1 MLKKGAVRRVKQNS
15 SKQRFS
21 STLSQVEKA
30 DGENRP
36 MINLKDI
43 HSFIPNIHFKI
54 EDLRSLKF
62 LLQENCLLCK
72 VNLEDA
78 YFPIPLH
85 ESSKKFARFLWP
97 GILYE
102 LLCLQFDLV
111 PTPRIFTKLL
121 KVPMTLSRRINM
133 RLVIY
138 LDDIF
143 WICLINLK
151 KSVHQSSQQ
160 TQLLAFIID
169 KKIQKVKKLSPVT
182 RILKQL
188 S

>member
-102 LLCLQFDLV
+102 LLCL
-111 PTPRIFTKLL
+111 
-121 KVPMTLSRRINM
+121 
-133 RLVIY
+133 
-138 LDDIF
+138 
-143 WICLINLK
+143 
-151 KSVHQSSQQ
+151 
-160 TQLLAFIID
+160 
-169 KKIQKVKKLSPVT
+169 
-182 RILKQL
+182 
-188 S
+188 